1 MDVKTVVDGVFDNK
15 AYTEKALARLIKAKA
30 KAERAAHRASAA
42 SSASHSKAATPPVP
56 DDTAQT
62 PDGASQIQAPEPGEG
77 PHSKDSLLNRMELLR
92 SKPELVARFTRLLV
106 PVLVDVYAASVVSHV
121 RTKTLTGLLK
131 AVSFLDGDDLKNA
144 LKVRQIS
151 VFLLMIV
158 NCAWIVCSL
167 SLLQASP
174 VLSCRLGIIRHWC

>member
-1 MDVKTVVDGVFDNK
+1 M
-15 AYTEKALARLIKAKA
+15 
-30 KAERAAHRASAA
+30 
-42 SSASHSKAATPPVP
+42 TPPVP

-62 PDGASQIQAPEPGEG
+62 PDAAPQSQAADLGEG
-77 PHSKDSLLNRMELLR
+77 ALAKDPLVNRTELLR

-144 LKVRQIS
+144 LKVR
-151 VFLLMIV
+151 
-158 NCAWIVCSL
+158 
-167 SLLQASP
+167 
-174 VLSCRLGIIRHWC
+174 